1 MEDHL
6 KTSEEVLS
14 ELGTSEN
21 GLSATEA
28 DSRLAADGENKLRE
42 KKKTPLAVRFL
53 KQLADPMLIILIVA
67 AIVSLVVAII
77 DDISGIAEVIII
89 RCRRFAECG
98 SRSSAG
104 KQSRKTR

>member
-28 DSRLAADGENKLRE
+28 DSRLALYGENKLRE
-42 KKKTPLAVRFL
+42 KKKKPAN
-53 KQLADPMLIILIVA
+53 
-67 AIVSLVVAII
+67 
-77 DDISGIAEVIII
+77 
-89 RCRRFAECG
+89 
-98 SRSSAG
+98 SS
-104 KQSRKTR
+104 S